1 MILFYL
7 KMKPSGEVSFFLFD
21 QKPNQILN
29 QQIASHKATPMKCLD
44 QDNISAQL
52 KLEGWLYNVLSFY
65 LYSFQRRGTL
75 LQVILERRLHFIGYL
90 REEQPFYWVNLRG
103 SWRSFL
109 FISKTRLE
117 VGWCVILWSI
127 LYLEGWS
134 SRSSYFIG
142 VAEYPKFQILR
153 GSYDLVMMIHDRMS
167 SSEMRE
173 EVIH

>member
-29 QQIASHKATPMKCLD
+29 QQIASHKATPIKCLD

-90 REEQPFYWVNLRG
+90 REEEPFYWVNLRG
-103 SWRSFL
+103 SWRSFYL
-109 FISKTRLE
+109 YPKLGWRLAG
-117 VGWCVILWSI
+117 VSFFGPYSTWRAGHLDQVIL
-127 LYLEGWS
+127 LVLPNTPN
-134 SRSSYFIG
+134 SRS
-142 VAEYPKFQILR
+142 
-153 GSYDLVMMIHDRMS
+153 
-167 SSEMRE
+167 
-173 EVIH
+173 

>member
-1 MILFYL
+1 M
-7 KMKPSGEVSFFLFD
+7 V
-21 QKPNQILN
+21 
-29 QQIASHKATPMKCLD
+29 
-44 QDNISAQL
+44 
-52 KLEGWLYNVLSFY
+52 V
-65 LYSFQRRGTL
+65 
-75 LQVILERRLHFIGYL
+75 LERRLHFIGYL
-90 REEQPFYWVNLRG
+90 REEEPFYWVNLRG

-142 VAEYPKFQILR
+142 FAEYPKFQILR

-167 SSEMRE
+167 SS
-173 EVIH
+173 